1 MPFVILCFVLFFG
14 VAQIYPM
21 LQTVGLSIPSVL
33 LAGFLLAIAS
43 NYNKPAGL
51 PWRSQVDAKELPDSS
66 KQTPSTSQVASGATA
81 SKSVPTQPSQPPQ
94 LPTTPHLPEFD
105 LKPRPSISFT
115 IRKANQRRQA

>member
-21 LQTVGLSIPSVL
+21 LQTMGLSIPSVL
-33 LAGFLLAIAS
+33 LAGLLLAIAS

-51 PWRSQVDAKELPDSS
+51 PWRSQLDAKEPNSS
-66 KQTPSTSQVASGATA
+66 KQTASPSQASSGAIA
-81 SKSVPTQPSQPPQ
+81 SKPVPAQSAPSPQ
-94 LPTTPHLPEFD
+94 LPTPPHLPEFD